1 MVNTFLTYNKI
12 HEFLNEGITVDNAK
26 HAGSTQPLLFSNLV
40 KLAEG
45 ERPEWAWINGDDDE

>member
-12 HEFLNEGITVDNAK
+12 HGGTQGDNSRK
-26 HAGSTQPLLFSNLV
+26 CQHAGSTQPLLFS
-40 KLAEG
+40 KLDSENT